1 MTLWCN
7 LRWGTFGSILNIS
20 ISVECIIHFTH
31 CISIMPPVNSPPNY
45 LTNLVFTSSALFSL
59 SVLVFHRPHAVFRLF
74 FFFSFP
80 CPSFS
85 ARSYYVSA
93 KQASSISL
101 SHLMISAFYK
111 LFICFLGNGLCC

>member
-31 CISIMPPVNSPPNY
+31 SISIMPPVNSPPNY
-45 LTNLVFTSSALFSL
+45 LTNLVLTSSALFSL
-59 SVLVFHRPHAVFRLF
+59 SALVFHRPHAVVYLF
-74 FFFSFP
+74 FSSP
-80 CPSFS
+80 VLSFS
-85 ARSYYVSA
+85 ARSYYISA

-111 LFICFLGNGLCC
+111 LFICYLRNGLFFV